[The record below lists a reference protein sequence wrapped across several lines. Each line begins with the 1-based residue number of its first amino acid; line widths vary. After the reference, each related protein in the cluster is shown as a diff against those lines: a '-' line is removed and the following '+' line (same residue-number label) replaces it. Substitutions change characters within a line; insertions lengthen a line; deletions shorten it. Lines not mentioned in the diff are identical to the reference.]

1 MKKKLSERRI
11 INAIR
16 KVYRQR
22 LAEVAI
28 AAGLE
33 EADMYDKRGNMILSK
48 GLKVRHK
55 TSGYEYTVDH
65 VEGEGDG
72 AVVYLRHPD
81 QPRFEAGQSTKTIS
95 EAGLSI
101 DLSGVDLQ
109 NVAGAKKMPQV
120 NLKKKPAAVTDDLR
134 LPKSSLLAVNKAE
147 FEKEYEVE

>member
-1 MKKKLSERRI
+1 MKKKLTEKRI

-33 EADMYDKRGNMILSK
+33 EADMYDKRGNMILSQ

-55 TSGYEYTVDH
+55 ASGYEYTVDH
-65 VEGEGDG
+65 VEGDGDG

-81 QPRFEAGQSTKTIS
+81 QPRFEAEPSSQTIS
-95 EAGLSI
+95 EAGVSI

-109 NVAGAKKMPQV
+109 NVAGKKQAP
-120 NLKKKPAAVTDDLR
+120 NLKLKKKMDPSDIR
-134 LPKSSLLAVNKAE
+134 IPKSSLLAVNKKE
-147 FEKEYEVE
+147 FEQEYEVE